1 MTIDQAIYILR
12 NTAWLGSNDER
23 DETEQA
29 VETVV
34 NELERRSWIPCSERL
49 PEEKKEVLI
58 SADGEL
64 YIAEYEIYHGKGY
77 WSEVIEYRNVTDVD
91 AWMPLPEPYG
101 GEKE

>member
-1 MTIDQAIYILR
+1 MNIDQAIYILR

-49 PEEKKEVLI
+49 PENEGRYLVTNNRIGAWIVDFDFYDSFNKKW
-58 SADGEL
+58 
-64 YIAEYEIYHGKGY
+64 YY
-77 WSEVIEYRNVTDVD
+77 NQDVV
-91 AWMPLPEPYG
+91 AWMLPIEPH
-101 GEKE
+101 EERKEQ